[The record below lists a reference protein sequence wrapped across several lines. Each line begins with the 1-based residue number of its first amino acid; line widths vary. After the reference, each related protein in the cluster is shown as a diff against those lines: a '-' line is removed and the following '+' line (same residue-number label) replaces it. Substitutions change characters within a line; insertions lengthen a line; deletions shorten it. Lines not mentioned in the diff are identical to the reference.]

1 MPHFALKTRHSRE
14 GGCPNQCRFWQT
26 NNMPSFPGID
36 PKNHPY
42 VAEMERKTG
51 GENRFF
57 RVLGHSTGALETFV
71 PLYSNVMGPGALD
84 LRIKELVYL
93 AVSYVNEC
101 PYCISAHERSAPKA
115 GIGQDEMH
123 NVHMEQDGGFNERER
138 AALVYARELTRTCSV
153 DEGRDQLTKLFSN
166 PELVELTLVIAMAN
180 FTNRVNN
187 GLGVD
192 PED

>member
-1 MPHFALKTRHSRE
+1 
-14 GGCPNQCRFWQT
+14 
-26 NNMPSFPGID
+26 
-36 PKNHPY
+36 
-42 VAEMERKTG
+42 MERKTG

-71 PLYSNVMGPGALD
+71 PLYANIMGPGALD
-84 LRIKELVYL
+84 LRIKELAYL

-101 PYCISAHERSAPKA
+101 RYCITAHEKSAAKA
-115 GIGQDEMH
+115 GLTHDELRAL
-123 NVHMEQDGGFNERER
+123 HMEQDGGLTDKER
-138 AALVYARELTRTCSV
+138 AAMVYARELTRTCSV
-153 DEGRDQLTKLFSN
+153 DEERDKLTKLFSN